1 MAVSVPCSNEPRR
14 KLIQV
19 SFADRNCAKRAQ
31 AGDNRGILTR
41 DISALRTSRSSWPSR
56 NVDVV
61 LDREGKSEERQGAIR
76 WHTSDQVVEWRPM
89 DPNCIV
95 PTLGDSPVDFPW

>member
-1 MAVSVPCSNEPRR
+1 MAVSVPCSNDPRR

-41 DISALRTSRSSWPSR
+41 DISELRTSRSSWPSR

-61 LDREGKSEERQGAIR
+61 LDREGKSEERLGAIR
-76 WHTSDQVVEWRPM
+76 WHTSDQDVEWGTLETK
-89 DPNCIV
+89 CIR
-95 PTLGDSPVDFPW
+95 SPLCAY